1 MDWLGVNRKVYPVW
15 RDGALAIYQQNLRMR
30 VHGELQRRNG
40 MASSNVAK
48 QATPIYNLIP
58 VADPSGPGII
68 IVPQGG
74 TVVVQPGSPI
84 PKWIHV
90 RPIIPIGSSCTLM
103 QPFTDT
109 GPGSISTSMNPP
121 PGVCTGTIT
130 CTGVEGGSGQGYIP
144 YGYLFVVVTYNGA
157 TITNT
162 YSSAC
167 LINQGQSFALPLGTT
182 MVQYNVT
189 GGCNGGFTQG
199 TWTLGITT
207 P

>member
-48 QATPIYNLIP
+48 QATPIYNLLP
-58 VADPSGPGII
+58 VAAPSGPGII
-68 IVPQGG
+68 VVPSGG
-74 TVVVQPGSPI
+74 NVIGAGPPTMSWHDSQPM
-84 PKWIHV
+84 
-90 RPIIPIGSSCTLM
+90 IPIGSSCTLM

-109 GPGSISTSMNPP
+109 GPGSISTSMFPP
-121 PGVCTGTIT
+121 AGVCAGTIT

-162 YSSAC
+162 STSGC
-167 LINQGQSFALPLGTT
+167 LINQGQQFALPAGTT
-182 MVQYNVT
+182 RVQYNVT
-189 GGCNGGFTQG
+189 GGCNEGLTEG